1 MKMPRYLGPGLVRA
15 ALVAQDDAVDD
26 HLLGDRAAP
35 GAAGESVVIARDP
48 DDARRRG
55 LGLEPCRDGGNDARR
70 RFAVV
75 KTVAAAPDSLRPH
88 FVRKPRQPV
97 ERAVAV
103 IRRQRLARR
112 GTEARQ
118 TGIAHAALPS
128 LI

>member
-55 LGLEPCRDGGNDARR
+55 LGMEPFRDGGNDARR

-75 KTVAAAPDSLRPH
+75 KTVRSEERRVGKEC
-88 FVRKPRQPV
+88 VRTCRSRWSP
-97 ERAVAV
+97 E
-103 IRRQRLARR
+103 
-112 GTEARQ
+112 
-118 TGIAHAALPS
+118 H
-128 LI
+128 

>member
-55 LGLEPCRDGGNDARR
+55 LGMEPCRDGGNDARR
-70 RFAVV
+70 RFARSEEH
-75 KTVAAAPDSLRPH
+75 TSELQSLMRSSY
-88 FVRKPRQPV
+88 
-97 ERAVAV
+97 AVL
-103 IRRQRLARR
+103 RL
-112 GTEARQ
+112 TNKNK
-118 TGIAHAALPS
+118 L
-128 LI
+128 